1 MHAPQRGR
9 EDTGVA
15 TTEHLLVTNAEDD
28 KQRAVLQIFPEA
40 RTEGGK
46 LDFDRLKLVLGEA
59 VDVGR
64 ERYGMNWP
72 GKADCIRTIQT
83 PSVGALRP
91 ALKESVNFDATD
103 NLVIEGDNLEVLK
116 LLQKSYLGQ
125 VKMIYIDPPYNTGN
139 DFIYPDNY
147 SESLETYLEYTGQ
160 VDAEGRR
167 FGTNTES
174 DGRFHTKWLN
184 MMYPRLY
191 LARNLLKDDGVIFIS
206 IDDHEVHNLRR
217 MCDEIFGEEN
227 FVCTFIWEKR
237 YSPPPDT
244 KEVGYVHENVLLY
257 RKSANYKMG
266 LLPLTEEQRAR
277 YKNPDDDPRG
287 AWKPMDYTCRY
298 TKDERPNLYYK
309 IINPNTR
316 RGVLP
321 KNTRVWAF
329 SLEVHRENEKE
340 NRIWWGK
347 DGTATVPALKNFLT
361 DIRQGMMPMTLLK
374 QESVG
379 NTDEATKELRDVIPD
394 LKYTPKPIRLI
405 RHFAAIANL
414 SATDVVLDFFAGS
427 GTTGLAV
434 FALNDEENTKRKFIL
449 VQLPEPTGRTDL
461 ETMTDIAKERIR
473 RVGQRMKEESGGHR
487 KNSDLGFRVFTL
499 TQSNFIPWS
508 AQGADDAPTL
518 SKQLDLHIDHVRQG
532 RTDDDI
538 LYELLLKSGFPLTT
552 PVEKKTVEGK
562 TVYSVAG
569 GALVICLDRALT
581 FDVIRAI
588 AEMKPERVVCLD
600 EGFAGNDQLKTNAVQ
615 TFKTKGITS
624 FKTV

>member
-1 MHAPQRGR
+1 MHAPQEGR

-15 TTEHLLVTNAEDD
+15 TTEHLLVTTAEDD
-28 KQRAVLQIFPEA
+28 KQCAVLRIFPEI

-46 LDFDRLKLVLGEA
+46 IDFDRLKLVLGET

-64 ERYGMNWP
+64 ERYGMSWP

-91 ALKESVNFDATD
+91 ALKQSVNFDATD
-103 NLVIEGDNLEVLK
+103 NLIIDGDNLEVLK
-116 LLQKSYLGQ
+116 LLQKSYLAQ
-125 VKMIYIDPPYNTGN
+125 VKMIYVDPPYNTGN

-160 VDAEGRR
+160 VDAEGKK

-227 FVCTFIWEKR
+227 FVCTFVWEKR

-266 LLPLTEEQRAR
+266 LLPLTAEQQSR
-277 YKNPDDDPRG
+277 YKNPDNDPRG

-316 RGVLP
+316 KSVLP
-321 KNTRVWAF
+321 KQTRVWAF
-329 SLEVHRENEKE
+329 SPEVHRENEKE
-340 NRIWWGK
+340 DRIWWGK
-347 DGTATVPALKNFLT
+347 DGKAKVPALKNFLT

-374 QESVG
+374 HESVG

-405 RHFAAIANL
+405 RHLAAIANL
-414 SATDVVLDFFAGS
+414 SPTDVVLDFFAGS

-434 FALNDEENTKRKFIL
+434 LALNDEESTKRKFIL

-461 ETMTDIAKERIR
+461 ETMTDITKERIR
-473 RVGQRMKEESGGHR
+473 RVGQRMRKESGGRR
-487 KNSDLGFRVFTL
+487 KNCDTGFRVFTL
-499 TQSNFIPWS
+499 AQSNFTPWNS
-508 AQGADDAPTL
+508 QGAKDTSTL

-552 PVEKKTVEGK
+552 PVEKKIVEDK

-581 FDVIRAI
+581 LDLVRAI
-588 AEMKPERVVCLD
+588 ADMKPERVVCLD